1 MSGVR
6 IAHTPAAPPPVIPLD
21 AAQAQ
26 VVAHAVGPLL
36 VLGAPGTGKTS
47 TLVEAVAAR
56 VRSGVPAESI
66 LVLAFGRRAATSLRD
81 RIAAR
86 IGGGALPLVTTFH
99 GFAYALVRRAVEQD
113 PDATI
118 PRLLSGAEEDVRVRE
133 LLLGAVNDGS
143 IVWPDDLAPALPTLG
158 LANEVRALLA
168 HARER
173 GLSPAQLADAGA
185 RLGHDVWEALAQ
197 FAEMEDEVLALEGL
211 IDYGR
216 LIELATAYVASD
228 DLGPALRG
236 SLQAVYVDDA
246 QEADPAQARLLEA
259 LTTRRST
266 LVAFSDPDR
275 GIYGFRGADRARII
289 SLLQANGSPIVVL
302 DRVHR
307 GGPVLRAAVHS
318 MQRGDVIGQL
328 PAAVL
333 RDYRNPDVANG
344 VADAVDVRVF
354 DSASDLAAH
363 VGRDL
368 RARHL
373 DGVPWHRMAVLV
385 RSQSQVDSLRRGL
398 EMAGVPVRVSA
409 DDIPLREEPAVAVLL
424 TALEAA
430 LAPTSITPELAV
442 DLACGPLGRLDP
454 GDLRVAGRE
463 MRRLH
468 RAAAQP
474 APLPSAHRL
483 VADALAATIVGE
495 VDPWVAYADIAAPAA
510 APLARLRDLGR
521 LLAEARAQAVAG
533 ALPGEVLWS
542 LWSRTAWPERLRR
555 AALGGHRPSGHDL
568 DAVSALFDAAERFS
582 DRFSGVAAVTSFVAA
597 LADQRVPAETVGDR
611 GDDLTTVPLLTAH
624 LAHGRSWEHVV
635 IAGVQEG
642 VWPPS
647 GGGSSV
653 LRVDEVDAL
662 VDGALDPALDRLTLS
677 RRAAVDRLAEER
689 RLFAHAIARAERSAD
704 IVAVA
709 SLRDAGEQPSRFI
722 DDLGLEVTPVAGRP
736 PRPLTLDGLV
746 AELRSTAQA
755 PHVSAGLRAA
765 AAQRLALLVEEQ
777 AQGDPLV
784 PLADPATWWGL
795 EAATAGAG
803 PIRTSIALSASALDG
818 LQSCP
823 RRWFLG
829 HDARAEIVGGSGAA
843 FGRLVHVLAD
853 GVARG
858 MLPADP
864 AVLEQYADAVWEQIS
879 FEAPWQSLAERD
891 VLRAAIERFCHYHR
905 SNGRDVCASEQPF
918 IVTMALDAPEA
929 ETPVVLRGVID
940 RVEVD
945 DAGRVFLVDLKTGR
959 STPTGPEV
967 EEHAQLAVYQA
978 AARAGALDAVL
989 DGTAT
994 PGGAS
999 LVQLRHDAT
1008 RSPGVAKVQE
1018 QQPMDDARSERLA
1031 DDLAAAAQR
1040 LRAEDFPAMPS
1051 QDCRTC
1057 AYRRGCPAQEGEEVL
1072 P

>member
-1 MSGVR
+1 M
-6 IAHTPAAPPPVIPLD
+6 PLD
-21 AAQAQ
+21 PAQAQ
-26 VVAHAVGPLL
+26 VVAHTAGPLL
-36 VLGAPGTGKTS
+36 VLGAPGTGKT
-47 TLVEAVAAR
+47 TTIVEAVAAR
-56 VRSGVPAESI
+56 VGSGVPAEAI
-66 LVLAFGRRAATSLRD
+66 LVLAFGRRAAASLRD

-133 LLLGAVNDGS
+133 LLLGAVRDGS
-143 IVWPDDLAPALPTLG
+143 IDWPDDLAAALPTLG

-168 HARER
+168 YARER
-173 GLSPAQLADAGA
+173 GLSPDQLADAGA

-197 FAEMEDEVLALEGL
+197 FAEMEDDVLALEGL

-228 DLGPALRG
+228 DLGPALRS
-236 SLQAVYVDDA
+236 SLQAIYVDDA
-246 QEADPAQARLLEA
+246 QEADPAQARLLDA

-266 LVAFSDPDR
+266 LVACSDPDR
-275 GIYGFRGADRARII
+275 GIYGFRGADRACIVD
-289 SLLQANGSPIVVL
+289 LLQAKGSPIVVL

-307 GGPVLRAAVHS
+307 GGPALRAAVQS
-318 MQRGDVIGQL
+318 MQRGDAVGRL

-333 RDYRNPDVANG
+333 RSYRDPAV
-344 VADAVDVRVF
+344 VADTTDVVGVRVF

-385 RSQSQVDSLRRGL
+385 RSQSQVDALRRGL

-409 DDIPLREEPAVAVLL
+409 DDMPLRDEPAVAVLL
-424 TALEAA
+424 AALAAA
-430 LAPTSITPELAV
+430 LAPADMTPELAV

-463 MRRLH
+463 MRRMY
-468 RAAAQP
+468 REGAP
-474 APLPSAHRL
+474 ASPLPSAHRL
-483 VADALAATIVGE
+483 VAAALAATILGE
-495 VDPWVAYADIAAPAA
+495 GDPWAA
-510 APLARLRDLGR
+510 AADAGGMSAGPLAQLRGLG
-521 LLAEARAQAVAG
+521 LLLGEARAQALAG
-533 ALPGEVLWS
+533 ALPGEVLWT

-555 AALGGHRPSGHDL
+555 AALAGHRPSGHDL

-597 LADQRVPAETVGDR
+597 LSGQRVPAEAVGDR
-611 GDDLTTVPLLTAH
+611 GDDTTTVPLLTAH
-624 LAHGRSWEHVV
+624 LAHGRTWEHIV

-647 GGGSSV
+647 SGGSSV
-653 LRVDEVDAL
+653 LRVDELDAL
-662 VDGALDPALDRLTLS
+662 VDGALDDGLDRLTLA

-689 RLFAHAIARAERSAD
+689 RLFAHAMARAERSAD

-722 DDLGLEVTPVAGRP
+722 DDLGIAVTPVAGRP

-746 AELRSTAQA
+746 AELRSFAQA
-755 PHVSAGLRAA
+755 PDTSAGLRAA
-765 AAQRLALLVEEQ
+765 AAQRLALLAEERV
-777 AQGDPLV
+777 QGESLV
-784 PLADPATWWGL
+784 PLADPASWWGL
-795 EAATAGAG
+795 DAPTEGAG
-803 PIRTSIALSASALDG
+803 PIRASIALSASALDG

-823 RRWFLG
+823 RRWFLA

-843 FGRLVHVLAD
+843 FGRLVHALAD

-858 MLPADP
+858 TLPADP
-864 AVLEQYADAVWEQIS
+864 AVLEQYADAVWEQIG
-879 FEAPWQSLAERD
+879 FEAPWQSIAERD
-891 VLRAAIERFCHYHR
+891 ALRAAIERFCHYHR
-905 SNGRDVCASEQPF
+905 SNGRDVRASEQPF
-918 IVTMALDAPEA
+918 SVTMTLDD
-929 ETPVVLRGVID
+929 PVVLRGVID

-945 DAGRVFLVDLKTGR
+945 DDGRVFLVDLKTGR

-967 EEHAQLAVYQA
+967 EEHAQLAVYQVA
-978 AARAGALDAVL
+978 VQAGALDAVL
-989 DGTAT
+989 DGDVA

-999 LVQLRHDAT
+999 LVHLRHDAT

-1018 QQPMDDARSERLA
+1018 QQPMDTARSARLSE
-1031 DDLAAAAQR
+1031 DLAAAARR
-1040 LRAEDFPAMPS
+1040 LRAEDFAAMPS

-1057 AYRRGCPAQEGEEVL
+1057 PYRSGCPAQQGAEEVL